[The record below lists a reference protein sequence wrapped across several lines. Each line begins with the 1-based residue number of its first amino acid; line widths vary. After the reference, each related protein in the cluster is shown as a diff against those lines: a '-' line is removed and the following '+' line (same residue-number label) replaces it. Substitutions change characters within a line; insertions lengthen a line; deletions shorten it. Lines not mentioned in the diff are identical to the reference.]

1 MSVIKKI
8 IVSSIIIILGIG
20 LIGLGVFKSNQRL
33 LSTNEWL
40 GHTKDV
46 IDKSQSVLLISEGME
61 IGCRGFIVNGDSSL
75 IKNIKADSVKVFQ
88 QIKEMRQLLYDNAA
102 QKSRVD
108 SLNYYIKLRLDF
120 SLDMV
125 AKKNRKDSV
134 SAVLFNY
141 LLFTKGTTNKI
152 KQLII
157 DFQQVEELLL
167 IERNVRNVESQAVA
181 KQFSIMLFFLMT
193 ALSILMMVVTG
204 KYLLLNKEKQKKAD
218 DLIIANK
225 ELAFQNNEKE
235 KRAAELFIANKELA
249 FQNIEKEN
257 RAAELVI
264 ANEELSFQNNEKE
277 KKAFALIIAN
287 KELLFQNEERQ
298 KRAAELVI
306 ANAELAFQNGEKE
319 KRSMEVVTIN
329 NQLVLNFT
337 KRKKAEQEMAWLVN
351 NTEECFVLL
360 NHHLE
365 ITSFNNQFKKLYLL
379 YLGINIIKGRSILE
393 YTKVKW
399 LNRVKEIYAK
409 VLAGSEV
416 DRELAILKDKA
427 VKHFCI
433 KYKPAKDEYGKTIG
447 VFITAIDITE
457 KRRAEKLKEFER
469 RDKEAL
475 INTTTDLMWS
485 ISSDFKLIAANQ
497 PFMDSIKNGAAIML
511 NPGSGLTLNMDFST
525 AYLHLWQ
532 NLYMRALQ
540 GESFIKEIHTPACK
554 SLPESWAE
562 TRFNPIY
569 NGKSVIGVACFTRD
583 TTIARNFKNEL
594 VTINNKLEAALQ
606 ISQLGYWEMEL
617 DTNRLYWSKEVYKIW
632 GVSAT
637 TFEVTF
643 QGFYETIHPA
653 DRGLLIA
660 AQEKAFAGK
669 VKMDIE
675 YRIILPGKTLKYI
688 HEKGTFQFNHAGKAT
703 RFEGTMQDITA
714 RKLAEMQL
722 KESNERFTNVSKA
735 TFDAIWD
742 WDISSGKI
750 FLGDEFINLFGSVDM
765 KKGTALESLR
775 QKIHPNDIEQ
785 LLKSADLTLKSNK
798 LNWSYEHRYLKAKG
812 GYATVYNKALIIRDA
827 SGMAKRVIG
836 AMRDRSE
843 EKNLEGLLDKATRMA
858 RIGSWEIDLIKGTVY
873 WSDVIKEI
881 HETDICFTPDLQGA
895 INFYKKGISRQSI
908 IKCVEEAKTEGK
920 AWDLEVQII
929 TVNNHEKWVR
939 SIGETEAVNG
949 RIIRIYGSF
958 QDIDL
963 RKRAELAAV
972 ELLQEKNDILE
983 SIDDAFFAVDKKWTV
998 TYWNNQAEKMLQKP
1012 KEEML
1017 GHPLWQVFS
1026 MDNNID
1032 AYLKYQ
1038 QAIDTA
1044 RSVHF
1049 EDYYPLLSAW
1059 YEISAYP
1066 SSNGLSVYFKDIS
1079 KRKQAELQFF
1089 ELNKE
1094 LQNNARELAISNA
1107 ELEQFAY
1114 VASHDMQ
1121 EPLRMITSFLTQLEK
1136 KYADVLDSKG
1146 KTYIGFAVD
1155 GAKRMQQII
1164 LDLLEFSQIG
1174 GVTGQL
1180 EYVDLNILVEEMRA
1194 LFQKENTGEKE
1205 FIYSDKLPVL
1215 LAYKTPFRQVFQ
1227 NLISNA
1233 LKYRQQGIAPQ
1244 VHISVQE
1251 HGEFWKFSITDN
1263 GIGIASEYFE
1273 KIFIIFQRLHRKN
1286 EFTGTGI
1293 GLAITKKIIESYGG
1307 QIWVTSEEGK
1317 GSSFHFTL
1325 LRNYR
1330 PMVNDRP
1337 ALMELGIEGPLPE
1350 ISLTTKNVL

>member
-1 MSVIKKI
+1 LSVIKKI
-8 IVSSIIIILGIG
+8 IISTLIIIFGIG
-20 LIGLGVFKSNQRL
+20 LIGLGIYKSNQRL
-33 LSTNEWL
+33 LNTNDWL

-46 IDKSQSVLLISEGME
+46 IDKSNSVLLISEGLE
-61 IGCRGFIVNGDSSL
+61 IRCRGFVVNGDSSL
-75 IKNIKADSVKVFQ
+75 IKNIKADSAKVFQ
-88 QIKEMRQLLYDNAA
+88 KIKEIRQLLYDNTA
-102 QKSRVD
+102 QKLRVD

-167 IERNVRNVESQAVA
+167 IERNVRNVESQAVT
-181 KQFSIMLFFLMT
+181 KQFSIVLYILMT
-193 ALSILMMVVTG
+193 VISILMMVVTG
-204 KYLLLNKEKQKKAD
+204 KYLLQNKEKQKKAD
-218 DLIIANK
+218 DLLIANN

-235 KRAAELFIANKELA
+235 KRAAEL
-249 FQNIEKEN
+249 
-257 RAAELVI
+257 VI
-264 ANEELSFQNNEKE
+264 ANEELLFQNNEKE
-277 KKAFALIIAN
+277 KKAAALIIAN
-287 KELLFQNEERQ
+287 QELLFQNEERK

-319 KRSMEVVTIN
+319 KRSMELVTIN

-337 KRKKAEQEMAWLVN
+337 KRKKAEQEMVWLVN
-351 NTEECFVLL
+351 NTEECFILL
-360 NHHLE
+360 NHNLE
-365 ITSFNNQFKKLYLL
+365 ITSFNNQFEKLYLL
-379 YLGINIIKGRSILE
+379 YLGINIVKGRSILE

-399 LNRVKEIYAK
+399 LDKVKEIYAK
-409 VLAGSEV
+409 VLAGYEETK
-416 DRELAILKDKA
+416 ELAILKNKA

-525 AYLHLWQ
+525 AHLHLWQ

-540 GESFIKEIHTPACK
+540 GESFIKEIYTPACE

-569 NGKSVIGVACFTRD
+569 NLKTVIGVACYTRD
-583 TTIARNFKNEL
+583 TTTARNFKNEL

-653 DRGLLIA
+653 DRPLFIA

-669 VKMDIE
+669 AKMDIE
-675 YRIILPGKTLKYI
+675 YRIVLPGKSLKYI
-688 HEKGTFQFNHAGKAT
+688 NEKGTFQFNHAGKAT

-714 RKLAEMQL
+714 RKLAELQL
-722 KESNERFTNVSKA
+722 IESNERFANVSKA

-742 WDISSGKI
+742 WDIVSGKI

-785 LLKSADLTLKSNK
+785 LLKSADSTLKSTK
-798 LNWSYEHRYLKAKG
+798 LNWSYEHRYLKASG
-812 GYATVYNKALIIRDA
+812 GYANVYNKALIIRDA
-827 SGMAKRVIG
+827 SGKAKRIIG

-843 EKNLEGLLDKATRMA
+843 EKNLEALLDKATRMA
-858 RIGSWEIDLIKGTVY
+858 RIGSWEIDLVKNTIY
-873 WSDVIKEI
+873 WSDVINEI
-881 HETDICFTPDLQGA
+881 HETDIGFTPDFQGG

-908 IKCVEEAKTEGK
+908 IKCVEEAIKDGK
-920 AWDLEVQII
+920 AWDLEAQII
-929 TVNNHEKWVR
+929 TVNNHEKWIR

-963 RKRAELAAV
+963 RKRAELAAI
-972 ELLQEKNDILE
+972 ELLHEKNDILE
-983 SIDDAFFAVDKKWTV
+983 RIDDAFFAVDKKWTV
-998 TYWNNQAEKMLQKP
+998 TYWNTQAEKMLQKP
-1012 KEEML
+1012 KEEMI
-1017 GHPLWQVFS
+1017 GHPLGQVFS
-1026 MDNNID
+1026 MDNNSD
-1032 AYLKYQ
+1032 TFLKYQ

-1079 KRKQAELQFF
+1079 KRKQAELQLF

-1194 LFQKENTGEKE
+1194 LFQKEKTGENE
-1205 FIYSDKLPVL
+1205 IIYSDKLPVL

-1244 VHISVQE
+1244 VHITVQE

-1293 GLAITKKIIESYGG
+1293 GLAITKKIIESCGG

-1325 LRNYR
+1325 LRN
-1330 PMVNDRP
+1330 DRL
-1337 ALMELGIEGPLPE
+1337 AANSRASLMAIGIEGPLPE
-1350 ISLTTKNVL
+1350 IGFTTKNVL